1 MCGLIVPANTVR
13 PSLSF
18 ERAKILASSSVTN
31 VFVSRRLR
39 CLGRMPRL
47 RISNVTYQ
55 IGLAAPVN
63 VIPRTARPVAWCER
77 LDPGKTRHS
86 RISCMRRQNGSRFID
101 VNQGELIE
109 SWRGCRRYSRPPGNC
124 CCRAGGRDWL
134 RPPSAR
140 VICWRGTAAL
150 SFLSAPRA
158 TILSASTSKAVAVL

>member
-13 PSLSF
+13 PSSSF
-18 ERAKILASSSVTN
+18 ERAKILASASVAN
-31 VFVSRRLR
+31 VLVSRGLR

-101 VNQGELIE
+101 VNQGEINASL
-109 SWRGCRRYSRPPGNC
+109 GDGRR
-124 CCRAGGRDWL
+124 
-134 RPPSAR
+134 
-140 VICWRGTAAL
+140 
-150 SFLSAPRA
+150 
-158 TILSASTSKAVAVL
+158 